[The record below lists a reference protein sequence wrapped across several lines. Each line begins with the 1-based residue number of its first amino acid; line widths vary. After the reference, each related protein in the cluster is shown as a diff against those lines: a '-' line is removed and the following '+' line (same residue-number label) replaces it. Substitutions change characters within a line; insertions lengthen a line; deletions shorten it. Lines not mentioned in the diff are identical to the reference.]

1 MTLPLRI
8 GTRGSALALWQAR
21 HVAARL
27 QVAVPDKPIELIE
40 IETAG
45 DQVREQPLAQI
56 GGEGVF
62 TKAIQDA
69 LLSGL
74 VDVAVHSLKDLPT
87 LAVAGLVLASV
98 PARGPT
104 GDALVSKRHA
114 SFAALPK
121 GAIVATG
128 SLRRQA
134 QLRHRRPD
142 LQLVSIRG
150 NVETRLRKLDENQL
164 DAVILAQAG
173 LERLGLTGQIREVL
187 DASWIFPAVGQGAL
201 GLECREQD
209 TAARE
214 LLERINDD
222 PTHQAVLAER
232 AMLRELGGG
241 CHVPVGAVSTVQ
253 GGELRLRGVVLA
265 PDGSRRIE
273 SQIGGPVGEAEK
285 LGQQLARDLLG
296 QGARQLLAA
305 Q

>member
-1 MTLPLRI
+1 
-8 GTRGSALALWQAR
+8 
-21 HVAARL
+21 VAARL

-45 DQVREQPLAQI
+45 DQVREQPLSQI

-69 LLSGL
+69 LLSGR

-187 DASWIFPAVGQGAL
+187 DPSWMFPAVGQGAL

-214 LLERINDD
+214 LLARINDD

-273 SQIGGPVGEAEK
+273 SQIVGPVGGAEI

-296 QGARQLLAA
+296 QGARPLLAA
-305 Q
+305 P